1 MVTQITEVGDYMDK
15 PSNNNEKGNINKK
28 NEQLDQYRIQ
38 NTGKK
43 ITTNEGLKVADNHA
57 TLKAG
62 NRGPVL
68 MQDFHFF
75 QKQMHFDQERIPER
89 VVHARG
95 AGAHGEFELYKSM
108 NQYTKAG
115 FLQEPGTK
123 TPVFARFSTVQ
134 GGRGSKDT
142 ARDIRGFAVKFYTE
156 EGNYDLLGLQFPIFV
171 LHDAFKFV
179 DSQHALKPEPHNEMP
194 TASAAHDNFWD
205 FVANN
210 QESAHFVMWA
220 MSDRAIPRSWRM
232 MEGFVINT
240 FRFVN
245 DQGKA
250 TFVKCHW
257 KPVLGV
263 HSLLMEEAQ
272 IIGGV
277 DPDYHRRDLYECI
290 KSGAFPEFELGVQMI
305 PEKDE
310 HKFDFDVLDPT
321 KVWPEEIIPVDIIGK
336 MTLNINVDNFFA
348 ETEQVAFD
356 VTNLVPGIDF
366 TDDPILQGRTFT
378 YKITQ
383 SHRLGGPNYQ
393 EIPINQSLCPF
404 HNNQRQGFK
413 RHRIDVDQVNYYKNS
428 IANNTPGPTS
438 LEEGGY
444 HHYPDKV
451 EGRKVKASSDSFNDF
466 FSHARLFW
474 NSLSQVE
481 KQHVIEAFSFELG
494 KVNNLSVRKQVVDM
508 FANVDKEMATIIA
521 YHIAVDPPKG
531 NHVPVTAS
539 SPALSQANT
548 KHFPHTLTAGVIISN
563 GFNGKE
569 VKNTIDILR
578 QHGVFVKVI
587 SDKLGDVVGEDGT
600 KIKVDHTFL
609 TTHNVLLDSLYVVG
623 GHSDHQSI
631 FNLKTSEFI
640 SGIYK
645 HYKPIGVATTGQSFF
660 QPSEQNNLAG
670 VIFAENNQNFGE
682 EFVSAIAT
690 QRFWKRM

>member
-1 MVTQITEVGDYMDK
+1 LDNSSNDK
-15 PSNNNEKGNINKK
+15 KNKK

-38 NTGKK
+38 NTGKN
-43 ITTNEGLKVADNHA
+43 ITTNEGLKVANNHA

-62 NRGPVL
+62 DRGPVL

-95 AGAHGEFELYKSM
+95 AGAHGEFELYQSM
-108 NQYTKAG
+108 KQYTKAG

-232 MEGFVINT
+232 MEGFAINT

-250 TFVKCHW
+250 TFVKFHW
-257 KPVLGV
+257 KPLLGV

-277 DPDYHRRDLYECI
+277 DPDYHRRDLYESI
-290 KSGAFPEFELGVQMI
+290 KKGAYPEFELGVQMI
-305 PEKDE
+305 PEEDE

-321 KVWPEEIIPVDIIGK
+321 KVWPEEKIPVDIVGK
-336 MTLNINVDNFFA
+336 MTLNKNVDNFFA

-438 LEEGGY
+438 PEKGGY
-444 HHYPDKV
+444 HHYPEKV
-451 EGRKVKASSDSFNDF
+451 EGRKVKASSNSFNDF

-474 NSLSQVE
+474 NSLSHVE

-521 YHIAVDPPKG
+521 NHIAVDSPKG

-548 KHFPHTLTAGVIISN
+548 KHYPHTLTVGVIIAN
-563 GFNGKE
+563 GFNGEE
-569 VKNTIDILR
+569 VKNTLDILR

-587 SDKLGDVVGEDGT
+587 SDKLGNVAGAEGT
-600 KIKVDHTFL
+600 KIKVDQTFL
-609 TTHNVLLDSLYVVG
+609 TTHNVLLDSLYIVG
-623 GHSDHQSI
+623 GHTDNQSI
-631 FNLKTSEFI
+631 FNIKMNEFI
-640 SGIYK
+640 SGAYK
-645 HYKPIGVATTGQSFF
+645 HYKPIGVASTGQSFF
-660 QPSEQNNLAG
+660 QPSEQNNLTG
-670 VIFAENNQNFGE
+670 VIFAENNQDFGE
-682 EFVSAIAT
+682 QFVSAIAT
-690 QRFWKRM
+690 QRFWNRT

>member
-1 MVTQITEVGDYMDK
+1 
-15 PSNNNEKGNINKK
+15 
-28 NEQLDQYRIQ
+28 
-38 NTGKK
+38 
-43 ITTNEGLKVADNHA
+43 
-57 TLKAG
+57 
-62 NRGPVL
+62 
-68 MQDFHFF
+68 
-75 QKQMHFDQERIPER
+75 
-89 VVHARG
+89 
-95 AGAHGEFELYKSM
+95 M

-232 MEGFVINT
+232 MEGFAINT

-250 TFVKCHW
+250 TFVKFHW

-305 PEKDE
+305 PEEDE

-336 MTLNINVDNFFA
+336 MTLNKNVDNFFA

-366 TDDPILQGRTFT
+366 TDDPILLGRTFT

-413 RHRIDVDQVNYYKNS
+413 RH
-428 IANNTPGPTS
+428 
-438 LEEGGY
+438 
-444 HHYPDKV
+444 
-451 EGRKVKASSDSFNDF
+451 
-466 FSHARLFW
+466 
-474 NSLSQVE
+474 
-481 KQHVIEAFSFELG
+481 
-494 KVNNLSVRKQVVDM
+494 
-508 FANVDKEMATIIA
+508 
-521 YHIAVDPPKG
+521 
-531 NHVPVTAS
+531 
-539 SPALSQANT
+539 
-548 KHFPHTLTAGVIISN
+548 
-563 GFNGKE
+563 
-569 VKNTIDILR
+569 
-578 QHGVFVKVI
+578 
-587 SDKLGDVVGEDGT
+587 
-600 KIKVDHTFL
+600 
-609 TTHNVLLDSLYVVG
+609 
-623 GHSDHQSI
+623 
-631 FNLKTSEFI
+631 
-640 SGIYK
+640 
-645 HYKPIGVATTGQSFF
+645 
-660 QPSEQNNLAG
+660 
-670 VIFAENNQNFGE
+670 
-682 EFVSAIAT
+682 
-690 QRFWKRM
+690 